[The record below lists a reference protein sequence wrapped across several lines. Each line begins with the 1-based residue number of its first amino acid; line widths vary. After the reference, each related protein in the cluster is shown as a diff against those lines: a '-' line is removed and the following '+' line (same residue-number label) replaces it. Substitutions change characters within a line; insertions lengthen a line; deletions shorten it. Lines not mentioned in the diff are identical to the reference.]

1 MRAPQ
6 DVAPG
11 IQALPPVRNPS
22 VSCENVV
29 AGARNHHYLICSF
42 GGSWPDAHPSHL
54 ASAGCAT
61 LATGV
66 LPRWT
71 GWVAYTAALA
81 NLAAAPSILGGT
93 DYTLFWPLAM

>member
-1 MRAPQ
+1 MPPLRLDAGSNRGRATT
-6 DVAPG
+6 
-11 IQALPPVRNPS
+11 I
-22 VSCENVV
+22 
-29 AGARNHHYLICSF
+29 ICSF

>member
-1 MRAPQ
+1 M
-6 DVAPG
+6 
-11 IQALPPVRNPS
+11 L
-22 VSCENVV
+22 V
-29 AGARNHHYLICSF
+29 AGARNHHYLQL
-42 GGSWPDAHPSHL
+42 WRLVPDAHPSHL

-93 DYTLFWPLAM
+93 DYTLFRPLAM